1 MAIANIPLN
10 YFKRYSVTV
19 TNTPSAVYTAPFS
32 RAAILLNGYMTN
44 STALDATITV
54 SVSGKGDPGTFVDP
68 RPVFYFAKDVLVAGS
83 DTTNIF
89 PSKFVLEAAD
99 SLIVSTSHPTPG
111 AITLNLGLLETRND
125 NA

>member
-1 MAIANIPLN
+1 MATANIPLN
-10 YFKRYSVTV
+10 YFKRYSFTV

-54 SVSGKGDPGTFVDP
+54 SVSGAGDSFAAVLP
-68 RPVFYFAKDVLVAGS
+68 RPEFYFAKDVLVAGS
-83 DTTNIF
+83 DTTNVF

-99 SLIVSTSHPTPG
+99 CLIVSTTHPTPG
-111 AITLNLGLLETRND
+111 AITLNVGLLETRND
-125 NA
+125 NV